1 MFAGI
6 ATIPKTKTD
15 FHWGL
20 RELVTSLSCVEGAYN
35 FAIDRPDNLG
45 GRPVNRVVMESS
57 LGRCNADVFGD
68 TIVQDT
74 FAKVISLGLSS
85 VGTSKLPI
93 DLVHVIGEQN
103 HAADYAFTWS
113 NLGDILNMSE
123 KEEEVRIDGWRIT
136 LFPEVEHGAHG
147 RVEGCIFVESA
158 GPVAG
163 KSLLLREIHE
173 VRAGRETQSVG
184 AGDYKNR

>member
-1 MFAGI
+1 M
-6 ATIPKTKTD
+6 
-15 FHWGL
+15 
-20 RELVTSLSCVEGAYN
+20 
-35 FAIDRPDNLG
+35 
-45 GRPVNRVVMESS
+45 
-57 LGRCNADVFGD
+57 
-68 TIVQDT
+68 
-74 FAKVISLGLSS
+74 SS

-93 DLVHVIGEQN
+93 DLVQIIGEQN

-123 KEEEVRIDGWRIT
+123 KEEEVRIYGWRIT
-136 LFPEVEHGAHG
+136 LFPEIEHGTHR
-147 RVEGCIFVESA
+147 RVERCVFVESA
-158 GPVAG
+158 GPVTG